1 MISLSKLI
9 IKKGMRRIIIME
21 NTALIIIDLQIG
33 VQPEN
38 VPLYNLANVLNGV
51 NQRIRLFREKNNPI
65 IFVQHNDS
73 HLVLNS
79 PEWQLFPELDAKDTD
94 IYINKIHANSFYK
107 TDLNE
112 QLRRL
117 NINKLE
123 ICGAQTEY
131 CVDTTIR
138 MAHGLG
144 YKLFMKKGLTTTLN
158 SELLGAKTII
168 EHHEN
173 LWNNR
178 FLTFL

>member
-1 MISLSKLI
+1 M
-9 IKKGMRRIIIME
+9 
-21 NTALIIIDLQIG
+21 
-33 VQPEN
+33 
-38 VPLYNLANVLNGV
+38 
-51 NQRIRLFREKNNPI
+51 
-65 IFVQHNDS
+65 
-73 HLVLNS
+73 
-79 PEWQLFPELDAKDTD
+79 
-94 IYINKIHANSFYK
+94 
-107 TDLNE
+107 NE
-112 QLRRL
+112 QLRKL
-117 NINKLE
+117 NINNLE

-158 SELLGAKTII
+158 SDLLEAKTII

>member
-1 MISLSKLI
+1 
-9 IKKGMRRIIIME
+9 ME
-21 NTALIIIDLQIG
+21 KTALIIIDLQIG
-33 VQPEN
+33 VQPETT
-38 VPLYNLANVLNGV
+38 PLYNLANVISEV
-51 NQRIRLFREKNNPI
+51 NQRIHLYREKNNPV
-65 IFVQHNDS
+65 IFVQHKDS
-73 HLVLNS
+73 ELIFNS
-79 PEWQLFPELDAKDTD
+79 PKWKLFPELDCKDTD
-94 IYINKIHANSFYK
+94 IYINKTHANSFYK
-107 TDLNE
+107 TNLND
-112 QLRRL
+112 QLKKL

-158 SELLGAKTII
+158 NDLLEAKTII

-173 LWNNR
+173 IWNNR

>member
-1 MISLSKLI
+1 
-9 IKKGMRRIIIME
+9 ME
-21 NTALIIIDLQIG
+21 NTALIVIDLQIG
-33 VQPEN
+33 VQTEHA
-38 VPLYNLANVLNGV
+38 PLYNLANVLDEV
-51 NQRIRLFREKNNPI
+51 NQRVRLYRENNKPI
-65 IFVQHNDS
+65 IFVQHNDRDM
-73 HLVLNS
+73 VLNS
-79 PEWQLFPELDAKDTD
+79 PSWKLFPELDAKDTD
-94 IYINKIHANSFYK
+94 IYINKTHANSFYN
-107 TDLNE
+107 TDLKE
-112 QLRRL
+112 KLGKL

-144 YKLFMKKGLTTTLN
+144 YTLFMKKGLTTTLN
-158 SELLGAKTII
+158 NELLGAKTII